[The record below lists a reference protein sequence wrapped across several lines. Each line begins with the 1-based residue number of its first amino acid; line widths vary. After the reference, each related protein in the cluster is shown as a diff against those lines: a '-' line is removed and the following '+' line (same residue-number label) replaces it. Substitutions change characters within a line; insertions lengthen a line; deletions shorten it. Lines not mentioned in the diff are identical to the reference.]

1 MVGPAPTRV
10 SWSIY
15 GLVPRARESPGCEP
29 RDSLYGRERSVSGVK
44 LEAVHEELAPGR
56 TSLGRWLFRVAS
68 LLLISVA
75 GLQILDALGA
85 LAIGFGNWRPLVY
98 VFLLWSIALGA
109 SQVLTR
115 GEAGQQTLFLL
126 PALLFTAAMVIFPT
140 IFGLYIA
147 FTDWNLNA
155 QSAPHFNGLDNL
167 RTLLGDFYFWN
178 ALGNMMLYVLT
189 VLVQYA
195 IAFGLA
201 LLLNAEIRARK
212 FFRVVFLLPFMLSP
226 VAISW
231 MIGKSILENRFGPVA
246 TFARYIGWENPAF
259 FTSPWI
265 ARTSIMIMDSWQW
278 IPFIVIMLL
287 AGLQALPTDV
297 KEAAKVDGANR
308 WQAFW
313 EITFPLMLPVSVT
326 AVLLRIIFELKLADI
341 VINVT
346 SGGPGGATDTITSFI
361 YREYRDRSNVGYATM
376 VAEVYLVIIIVFVT
390 LLLKSVGRFMR
401 KMT

>member
-1 MVGPAPTRV
+1 VTGP
-10 SWSIY
+10 
-15 GLVPRARESPGCEP
+15 
-29 RDSLYGRERSVSGVK
+29 K
-44 LEAVHEELAPGR
+44 LEAVHEELRGGR
-56 TSLGRWLFRVAS
+56 SSLGRWIFRLAS
-68 LLLISVA
+68 LLLVA
-75 GLQILDALGA
+75 AAALQVLDAAGVLA
-85 LAIGFGNWRPLVY
+85 LHLENWRPLLYIFV
-98 VFLLWSIALGA
+98 LWGVALGA
-109 SQVLTR
+109 SQVLAR

-155 QSAPHFNGLDNL
+155 QSGHHLNGLDNF
-167 RTLLGDFYFWN
+167 RTLLSDPYFWN
-178 ALGNMMLYVLT
+178 ALSNMVLYALT
-189 VLVQYA
+189 VFVQYA

-231 MIGKSILENRFGPVA
+231 MIGKSIMENRFGPAA
-246 TFARYIGWENPAF
+246 TFARFIGWENPAF
-259 FTSPWI
+259 FTDPWI

-278 IPFIVIMLL
+278 IPFMVIMLL
-287 AGLQALPTDV
+287 AGLQALPMDIT
-297 KEAAKVDGANR
+297 EAARVDGANR

-376 VAEVYLVIIIVFVT
+376 AAEVYLIIIIVFVT
-390 LLLKSVGRFMR
+390 LLLKVVGRFMR
-401 KMT
+401 KVT